1 MIERTTLEKQLNSYV
16 ARTIASGVK
25 PLETVLEAV
34 YDCYYGEIKGYRA
47 SLTVN
52 SVVSGTLYP
61 EEYMR
66 SAADG
71 KLLNDISLKAIKKAC
86 KIKKIFDRAQEK
98 DGLRSGEL
106 YIRCSSSLLEDG
118 ELYTRLKDVLSALGE
133 SGKGLY
139 LEFYPEAFELDT
151 EILKNAFRDIRAAG
165 LKVAVDG
172 YGGKDFPIEKVI
184 SVCPDVVFTS
194 TELNALVTDRERY
207 SAVAPLLNLVKSLG
221 GKAIAEKV
229 DYDEELREF
238 RARDCA
244 GFVPSE
250 KYSGS
255 TGATFK
261 RITESEFIGTYAAE
275 ESEETTEESD
285 ELINAAESESDGA
298 ETNETTE
305 INEEGGGNE

>member
-106 YIRCSSSLLEDG
+106 YIRCSSSLLEDN
-118 ELYTRLKDVLSALGE
+118 ELYTRLKDVLSALGN

-184 SVCPDVVFTS
+184 SVCPDAVFTS

-261 RITESEFIGTYAAE
+261 RITESEFIETYAAE
-275 ESEETTEESD
+275 ESEESD
-285 ELINAAESESDGA
+285 DLSNAAESESDAA
-298 ETNETTE
+298 ETTETNE

>member
-86 KIKKIFDRAQEK
+86 KIKKIFDRAQEN

-106 YIRCSSSLLEDG
+106 YIRCSSSLLEDS
-118 ELYTRLKDVLSALGE
+118 ELYTRLKDVLSAAGN

-151 EILKNAFRDIRAAG
+151 EILKNAFRDVRAAG

-261 RITESEFIGTYAAE
+261 RITESEFIETYAAE

-298 ETNETTE
+298 ETNE

>member
-71 KLLNDISLKAIKKAC
+71 KLLSDISLKAIKKAC

-106 YIRCSSSLLEDG
+106 YVRCSCSLLEDS

-261 RITESEFIGTYAAE
+261 RITESEFIETYAAE
-275 ESEETTEESD
+275 ESEESD
-285 ELINAAESESDGA
+285 DLSNAAESESDGA
-298 ETNETTE
+298 ETNEINE

>member
-71 KLLNDISLKAIKKAC
+71 KLLSDISLKAIKKAC

-106 YIRCSSSLLEDG
+106 YIRCSSSLLEDS

-261 RITESEFIGTYAAE
+261 RITESEFIETYAA
-275 ESEETTEESD
+275 ETTEESD
-285 ELINAAESESDGA
+285 DLSNAAESESDGA
-298 ETNETTE
+298 ETNEINE